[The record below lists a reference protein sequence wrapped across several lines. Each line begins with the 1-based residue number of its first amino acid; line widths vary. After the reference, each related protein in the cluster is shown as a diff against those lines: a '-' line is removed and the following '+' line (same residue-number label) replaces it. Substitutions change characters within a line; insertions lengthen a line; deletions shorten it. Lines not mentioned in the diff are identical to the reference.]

1 MLIKNLINPLL
12 FLKLNKINK
21 SIELFEQAQ
30 LLMPGGVN
38 SPVRAF
44 KNIGGNPIFFEKAKG
59 AYLYDADGNEYIDYI
74 GSWGPMIMG
83 HSHPKIVEAI
93 KTQAELGTSYGAPT
107 GLESDVAVLIK
118 KCVPSIEKI
127 RMVNSGTEATM
138 STIRL
143 ARGYTN
149 RDKIIKF
156 DGCYHGHVDSLL
168 IKAGSGVLTF
178 GLPDS
183 PGIPE
188 DLAKHTSSCSF
199 NNKEEFLK
207 VFEAVKEDLAAVIV
221 EPIAGNM
228 GFVPGEKDF
237 LKLLREITTSNN
249 SLLIFDEV
257 MSGFRVSLGGAQE
270 IFNIQPDLTAL
281 GKVIGGGLP
290 VGAFGG
296 KKEIMDCLAPIGPVY
311 QAGTLSGNPL
321 AMAAGSALLN
331 LIIEENPYKELE
343 KNASII
349 LEGIS
354 DMMQSS
360 GIPFSTNQIGGMF
373 GFFFSEKLPTNIEEV
388 AKSDDKMF
396 SSFLNSCINNGIYFA
411 PSKYEAGF
419 ISAMHKNLE
428 IEKTLGIVKKIIDK
442 GI

>member
-1 MLIKNLINPLL
+1 M
-12 FLKLNKINK
+12 NKIEK
-21 SIELFEQAQ
+21 SIALFDQAKS
-30 LLMPGGVN
+30 LMPGGVN

-44 KNIGGNPIFFEKAKG
+44 KNINGNPIFFEKAQG
-59 AYLYDADGNEYIDYI
+59 AYLFDADGNKYIDYI

-83 HSHPKIVEAI
+83 HSHPDIVNAI
-93 KTQAELGTSYGAPT
+93 KKQAELGTSYGAPT
-107 GLESDVAVLIK
+107 GLESDVAELIIK
-118 KCVPSIEKI
+118 NVSSIEKI

-138 STIRL
+138 SSIRL
-143 ARGYTN
+143 ARGFTN

-188 DLAKHTSSCSF
+188 DLAKHTITCPYNDISAFIEIF
-199 NNKEEFLK
+199 NS
-207 VFEAVKEDLAAVIV
+207 VKDDLAAVIV

-228 GFVPGEKDF
+228 GFVPGTEEF
-237 LKLLREITTSNN
+237 LQTLRSYTESNN

-270 IFNIQPDLTAL
+270 IFNIKPDITAL

-296 KKEIMDCLAPIGPVY
+296 KKEIMDFLAPEGPVY

-321 AMAAGSALLN
+321 AMAAGSTLLKL
-331 LIIEENPYKELE
+331 LIENNPYKKLE
-343 KNASII
+343 ENAKLM
-349 LEGIS
+349 LEGMNEIMIS
-354 DMMQSS
+354 A
-360 GIPFSTNQIGGMF
+360 GIPFSKNQIGGMF
-373 GFFFSEKLPTNIEEV
+373 GFFFSEELPLNINDVSKTN
-388 AKSDDKMF
+388 DKTFSMF
-396 SSFLNSCINNGIYFA
+396 VNACIKNGIYFA

-419 ISAMHKNLE
+419 ISSMHSNKEIDETLDVVSNIIKKGNLNDE
-428 IEKTLGIVKKIIDK
+428 I
-442 GI
+442 

>member
-1 MLIKNLINPLL
+1 MNN
-12 FLKLNKINK
+12 INK
-21 SIELFEQAQ
+21 SLELFKEAE

-44 KNIGGNPIFFEKAKG
+44 KNINGNPIFFEKAKG

-83 HSHPKIVEAI
+83 HSHPKIVEAV
-93 KTQAELGTSYGAPT
+93 KNQVELGTSYGAPT
-107 GLESDVAVLIK
+107 GLESDVARLIK
-118 KCVPSIEKI
+118 KCIPSIEKI

-138 STIRL
+138 SAIRL
-143 ARGYTN
+143 ARGYTGRN
-149 RDKIIKF
+149 KIIKF

-168 IKAGSGVLTF
+168 IKAGSGVSTF

-183 PGIPE
+183 PGVPD
-188 DLAKHTSSCSF
+188 DLAKHTLSSPYNDIDAFAVAF
-199 NNKEEFLK
+199 NS
-207 VFEAVKEDLAAVIV
+207 VKDDLAAVII

-228 GFVPGEKDF
+228 GFVPGELKF
-237 LKLLREITTSNN
+237 LKTLRDLTSKNN

-270 IFNIQPDLTAL
+270 IFDIVPDLTTL

-296 KKEIMDCLAPIGPVY
+296 KKEIMDCLSPIGPVY

-321 AMAAGSALLN
+321 AMAAGSSLLN
-331 LIIEENPYKELE
+331 LIIEENPYQELE
-343 KNASII
+343 NHASMLLVEMRNIMN
-349 LEGIS
+349 S
-354 DMMQSS
+354 A

-373 GFFFSEKLPTNIEEV
+373 GFFFSEKLPKNIEEV
-388 AKSDDKMF
+388 SETDDNLF
-396 SSFLNSCINNGIYFA
+396 SNFLNSCMNNGIYFA

-419 ISAMHKNLE
+419 ISFMHKELE
-428 IEKTLGIVKKIIDK
+428 IDKTLGIVKDIIKK

>member
-1 MLIKNLINPLL
+1 M
-12 FLKLNKINK
+12 NKIDK
-21 SIELFEQAQ
+21 SIALFEQAKS
-30 LLMPGGVN
+30 LMPGGVN

-44 KNIGGNPIFFEKAKG
+44 KNINGNPIFFEKAQG
-59 AYLYDADGNEYIDYI
+59 AYLFDADGNKYIDYI

-83 HSHPKIVEAI
+83 HSHPEIVNAI
-93 KTQAELGTSYGAPT
+93 KKQAELGTSYGAPT
-107 GLESDVAVLIK
+107 SLESSVAELIIK
-118 KCVPSIEKI
+118 NVPSIEKI

-138 STIRL
+138 SAIRL
-143 ARGYTN
+143 ARGFTN

-188 DLAKHTSSCSF
+188 DLAKHTVTCPYNDSAAFIEVF
-199 NNKEEFLK
+199 NS
-207 VFEAVKEDLAAVIV
+207 VKDDLAAVIV

-228 GFVPGEKDF
+228 GFVPGTEEF
-237 LKLLREITTSNN
+237 LQTLRSYTESNN

-270 IFNIQPDLTAL
+270 IFNITPDITAL

-296 KKEIMDCLAPIGPVY
+296 KKEIMDYLAPEGPVY

-321 AMAAGSALLN
+321 AMAAGSTLINLLIDN
-331 LIIEENPYKELE
+331 NPYKKLE
-343 KNASII
+343 EKAKLM
-349 LEGIS
+349 LEGMYEI
-354 DMMQSS
+354 MSS
-360 GIPFSTNQIGGMF
+360 AGIPFSTNQIGGMF
-373 GFFFSEKLPTNIEEV
+373 GFFFSEELPSNINDVSKTNDQ
-388 AKSDDKMF
+388 AF
-396 SSFLNSCINNGIYFA
+396 STFINACIKNGIYFA

-419 ISAMHKNLE
+419 ISSMHEDKEINDTLDVVKN
-428 IEKTLGIVKKIIDK
+428 IIKKGNITL
-442 GI
+442 

>member
-1 MLIKNLINPLL
+1 M
-12 FLKLNKINK
+12 NKIDK
-21 SIELFEQAQ
+21 SKALFKEAEC
-30 LLMPGGVN
+30 LMPGGVN

-44 KNIGGNPIFFEKAKG
+44 RNINGSPIFFEKAKG
-59 AYLYDADGNEYIDYI
+59 AYLYDADDNEYIDYI

-83 HSHPKIVEAI
+83 HSNPSIVDAI
-93 KTQAELGTSYGAPT
+93 KHQVELGTSYGAPT
-107 GLESDVAVLIK
+107 GLESEVARLIK
-118 KCVPSIEKI
+118 KCIPSIEKI

-138 STIRL
+138 SSVRL
-143 ARGYTN
+143 ARGYTGKN
-149 RDKIIKF
+149 KIIKF

-183 PGIPE
+183 PGVPE
-188 DLAKHTSSCSF
+188 DLAKLTISCPF
-199 NNKEEFLK
+199 NNREEFIEI
-207 VFEAVKEDLAAVIV
+207 FNSVKDDLAAVIV
-221 EPIAGNM
+221 EPVAGNM
-228 GFVPGEKDF
+228 GFVPGEYDF
-237 LKLLREITTSNN
+237 LKTIRNMTSENG

-270 IFNIQPDLTAL
+270 IFNIEPDLTTL

-296 KKEIMDCLAPIGPVY
+296 KKEIMDYLAPIGPVY

-331 LIIEENPYKELE
+331 LVINENPYQELE
-343 KNASII
+343 KAASTLLIGMEDI
-349 LEGIS
+349 
-354 DMMQSS
+354 MKSS

-373 GFFFSEKLPTNIEEV
+373 GFFFSEKLPKNIEDV
-388 AKSDDKMF
+388 SKSDDNTF
-396 SSFLNSCINNGIYFA
+396 SKFLNACIGNGIYFA

-419 ISAMHKNLE
+419 ISTMHKDKE
-428 IEKTLGIVKKIIDK
+428 IEKTLSIVKQIVNK

>member
-1 MLIKNLINPLL
+1 
-12 FLKLNKINK
+12 LNKIDK
-21 SIELFEQAQ
+21 SIALFNQAKS
-30 LLMPGGVN
+30 LMPGGVN

-44 KNIGGNPIFFEKAKG
+44 KNINGNPIFFEKAQG
-59 AYLYDADGNEYIDYI
+59 AYLYDADGNRYIDYI

-83 HSHPKIVEAI
+83 HSHPEIVNAI
-93 KTQAELGTSYGAPT
+93 KNQAELGTSYGAPT
-107 GLESDVAVLIK
+107 SLESNVAELIIK
-118 KCVPSIEKI
+118 NVPSIEKI

-138 STIRL
+138 SSIRL
-143 ARGYTN
+143 ARGFTN

-188 DLAKHTSSCSF
+188 DLAKHTITCPYNDSAAFIEVF
-199 NNKEEFLK
+199 NS
-207 VFEAVKEDLAAVIV
+207 VKDDLAAVIV

-228 GFVPGEKDF
+228 GFVPGTEEF
-237 LKLLREITTSNN
+237 LQTLRSYTESNN

-270 IFNIQPDLTAL
+270 IFGIRPDITAL

-296 KKEIMDCLAPIGPVY
+296 KKEIMDFLAPEGPVY

-321 AMAAGSALLN
+321 AMAAGSTLLN
-331 LIIEENPYKELE
+331 LLIDNDPYKKLEEKAELMLDGMYQ
-343 KNASII
+343 I
-349 LEGIS
+349 
-354 DMMQSS
+354 MSS
-360 GIPFSTNQIGGMF
+360 AGIPFSTNQIGGMF
-373 GFFFSEKLPTNIEEV
+373 GFFFSEELPLNINDVSRTN
-388 AKSDDKMF
+388 DQTF
-396 SSFLNSCINNGIYFA
+396 SAFINACIKNGIYFA
-411 PSKYEAGF
+411 PSKFEAGF
-419 ISAMHKNLE
+419 ISSMHNNKEIDQTLEVVGNIIKNGD
-428 IEKTLGIVKKIIDK
+428 IK
-442 GI
+442 

>member
-1 MLIKNLINPLL
+1 M
-12 FLKLNKINK
+12 NKIEK
-21 SIELFEQAQ
+21 SIALFDQAKS
-30 LLMPGGVN
+30 LMPGGVN

-44 KNIGGNPIFFEKAKG
+44 KNINGNPIFFEKAQG
-59 AYLYDADGNEYIDYI
+59 AYLFDADGNKYIDYI

-83 HSHPKIVEAI
+83 HSHPDIVNAI
-93 KTQAELGTSYGAPT
+93 KKQAELGTSYGAPT
-107 GLESDVAVLIK
+107 SLESDVAELIIK
-118 KCVPSIEKI
+118 NVSSIEKI

-138 STIRL
+138 SSIRL
-143 ARGYTN
+143 ARGFTN

-188 DLAKHTSSCSF
+188 DLAKHTITCPYNDISAFIEIF
-199 NNKEEFLK
+199 NS
-207 VFEAVKEDLAAVIV
+207 VKDDLAAVIV

-228 GFVPGEKDF
+228 GFVPGTEEF
-237 LKLLREITTSNN
+237 LRTLRSYTESNN

-270 IFNIQPDLTAL
+270 IFNIKPDITAL

-296 KKEIMDCLAPIGPVY
+296 KKEIMDFLAPEGPVY

-321 AMAAGSALLN
+321 AMAAGSTLLKL
-331 LIIEENPYKELE
+331 LIENNPYKKLE
-343 KNASII
+343 ENAKLM
-349 LEGIS
+349 LEGMNEI
-354 DMMQSS
+354 MSS
-360 GIPFSTNQIGGMF
+360 AGIPFSKNQIGGMF
-373 GFFFSEKLPTNIEEV
+373 GFFFSEELPLNINDVSKTN
-388 AKSDDKMF
+388 DKTFSMF
-396 SSFLNSCINNGIYFA
+396 INACIKNGIYFA

-419 ISAMHKNLE
+419 ISSMHSNNE
-428 IEKTLGIVKKIIDK
+428 IDETLDVVSNIIKKEI
-442 GI
+442 

>member
-1 MLIKNLINPLL
+1 
-12 FLKLNKINK
+12 
-21 SIELFEQAQ
+21 
-30 LLMPGGVN
+30 MPGGVN

>member
-1 MLIKNLINPLL
+1 M
-12 FLKLNKINK
+12 NKIDK
-21 SIELFEQAQ
+21 SIALFDQAKS
-30 LLMPGGVN
+30 LMPGGVN

-44 KNIGGNPIFFEKAKG
+44 KNINGNPIFFEKAQG
-59 AYLYDADGNEYIDYI
+59 AYLFDADGNRYIDYI

-83 HSHPKIVEAI
+83 HSHPEIVNAI
-93 KTQAELGTSYGAPT
+93 KNQAELGTSYGAPT
-107 GLESDVAVLIK
+107 SLESDVASIIIK
-118 KCVPSIEKI
+118 NVPSIEKI

-138 STIRL
+138 SAIRL

-149 RDKIIKF
+149 RNKIIKF

-168 IKAGSGVLTF
+168 IKAGSGVSTF

-188 DLAKHTSSCSF
+188 DLAKHTITCPYNNIEAFIEIF
-199 NNKEEFLK
+199 NS
-207 VFEAVKEDLAAVIV
+207 VKDDLASVIV

-228 GFVPGEKDF
+228 GFVPGTLKF
-237 LKLLREITTSNN
+237 LQTIRSYTETNN

-270 IFNIQPDLTAL
+270 IYNIKPDLTAL

-296 KKEIMDCLAPIGPVY
+296 KKEIMDYLAPEGPVY

-321 AMAAGSALLN
+321 AMAAGATLLN
-331 LIIEENPYKELE
+331 LLIAQNPYKGLE
-343 KNASII
+343 EKAKLVLN
-349 LEGIS
+349 GIKEI
-354 DMMQSS
+354 MISS

-373 GFFFSEKLPTNIEEV
+373 GFFFSEELPKNISDVSKTNDE
-388 AKSDDKMF
+388 MF
-396 SSFLNSCINNGIYFA
+396 SSFINSCIENGIYFA

-419 ISAMHKNLE
+419 ISAKHGDTE
-428 IEKTLGIVKKIIDK
+428 IDKTLEVINKIVKTGEIKK
-442 GI
+442 